1 MAHNKWPGKQ
11 LTVPDKNDTNYRKP
25 SWLKKNVKIIYI
37 TALLVCMPSWLW
49 FSWIT
54 LDERAHR
61 ELYRE
66 VFDDL
71 SLFADSLNS
80 ELEKYRFIPK
90 VLMLD
95 ASLLAQANNPDL
107 ASAIDQSTQRLQH
120 IRRTTNADEVFIM
133 DPTGITIASTKL
145 DNIGDRYQHSPFFSA
160 ARAGESG
167 GFFTLGLHAGIRG
180 YYFSEPLFQPDTD
193 EVAGVIVVKVNMAR
207 LERGWLNRAT
217 PMLITDEYGVVI
229 ASSIPTWLFTTR
241 SPLTNRQKQNI
252 RASSKYPMV
261 SFPLLQTQVHKVTP
275 YGQIVSLPKAG
286 FKRVLEVTK
295 SIPALNWTIYGQGN
309 LTAAKQ
315 GAYQGVAISS
325 LLLAL
330 LLTLAYVATQRRLQF
345 LETLHRREIN
355 QNRLQQAKDQLET
368 RVTERTQALESSNQE
383 LKQAQQEL
391 IHAAK
396 LATLGQLAT
405 SVTHEINQ
413 PLTAIL
419 ASAENAEQWLLR
431 QQTDKVLGNIL
442 QIKSLAQKMGF
453 ITSHLKTFGRKTDD
467 KNEWVCPQTALDN
480 ALSLLQSRISQEGVE
495 IIIKDMSALQVMAND
510 VRLEQVF
517 INLLTNAL
525 DAMQKSPH
533 KQLSIYFSNDSLDD
547 LKQLTIYVTDT
558 GSGID
563 SDHLH
568 HLFDPFFSTK
578 DVGVGLGLGLTISYS
593 IIKTMGG
600 ELTAKNDAD
609 GATFGIQLQAQH

>member
-1 MAHNKWPGKQ
+1 
-11 LTVPDKNDTNYRKP
+11 
-25 SWLKKNVKIIYI
+25 
-37 TALLVCMPSWLW
+37 MPSCLW
-49 FSWIT
+49 ISWVT

-61 ELYRE
+61 ELYRQ

-95 ASLLAQANNPDL
+95 ASLLAQANNPNL
-107 ASAIDQSTQRLQH
+107 AFAIDQPNQRLQH
-120 IRRTTNADEVFIM
+120 IRQTTNADEVFIM
-133 DPTGITIASTKL
+133 DATGTTIAST
-145 DNIGDRYQHSPFFSA
+145 NPENVGNRYQHSPFYNS

-167 GFFTLGLHAGIRG
+167 GFFTLGLYAGIRG
-180 YYFSEPLFQPDTD
+180 YYFSEPLFEPDTD

-217 PMLITDEYGVVI
+217 PMLITDEYGVVF
-229 ASSIPTWLFTTR
+229 ASSIPSWLFTTR
-241 SPLTNRQKQNI
+241 SSLTDLQKQQI

-261 SFPLLQTQVHKVTP
+261 SFPLLQTQVHENTP

-286 FKRVLEVTK
+286 FKHVLEVTK
-295 SIPALNWTIYGQGN
+295 AIPALNWTIYGQGN
-309 LTAAKQ
+309 LAAAKQ
-315 GAYQGVAISS
+315 SVYQGVAFAS
-325 LLLAL
+325 LVWAL
-330 LLTLAYVATQRRLQF
+330 LLSLAYVITQRRLQL

-355 QNRLQQAKDQLET
+355 QNRLQQAKSQLET
-368 RVTERTQALESSNQE
+368 RVTERTQALESSNEE

-419 ASAENAEQWLLR
+419 ASAENAEQWLIR
-431 QQTDKVLGNIL
+431 EQTDKALSNIL
-442 QIKSLAQKMGF
+442 QIKSLAHKMGL

-467 KNEWVCPQTALDN
+467 KNEWVCPQIALDN
-480 ALSLLQSRISQEGVE
+480 ALSLLQSRITQEGVE
-495 IIIKDMSALQVMAND
+495 TIVEDMSNIEVMAND

-525 DAMQKSPH
+525 DAMQKSPL
-533 KQLSIYFSNDSLDD
+533 KRLSIYFKNNALGDPN
-547 LKQLTIYVTDT
+547 QVTIYVTDT

-563 SDHLH
+563 SEHLN

-600 ELTAKNDAD
+600 ELTAKNSAN
-609 GATFGIQLQAQH
+609 GATFGIQLQAQHWY